1 MCVCVCACARVR
13 MCVCV
18 CMCVCVVI
26 VIVVV
31 AFSGRPCSPLALSP
45 HLPLHITSAHS
56 SLPIRN
62 GTAGK
67 AKNIHTDFHQRLF
80 IFSSPDG
87 EKTEF
92 MEAFPGGSDAP
103 RRRGRTSSR
112 TDIDPEV
119 TKTACYIKHL
129 FMVSVQCKRLFVCKT
144 VFT

>member
-1 MCVCVCACARVR
+1 MRAYMRVCVCVC
-13 MCVCV
+13 
-18 CMCVCVVI
+18 
-26 VIVVV
+26 VVV
-31 AFSGRPCSPLALSP
+31 AFFGRPCPPSPP
-45 HLPLHITSAHS
+45 PPHTHLPLQITSTYS

-62 GTAGK
+62 DTAGK

-80 IFSSPDG
+80 MFSSPDG

-103 RRRGRTSSR
+103 RRRGRSSSR

-129 FMVSVQCKRLFVCKT
+129 FMVSVQRQRHSSGAV
-144 VFT
+144 